1 MLFKDSLI
9 FVFFISSSE
18 INFVFFRFNFPL
30 KLRFIFLSNAVNS
43 KSFSPK
49 TFFCNESKSNIVDF
63 CIVGI
68 KSSFGVSK
76 NSLKG
81 LEDSCFN
88 NALLFF
94 IFFNLI

>member
-18 INFVFFRFNFPL
+18 INFEFFRFNFPL

-49 TFFCNESKSNIVDF
+49 TFFCNESLF
-63 CIVGI
+63 HLCQEYHQQQG
-68 KSSFGVSK
+68 SFQLAQAKV
-76 NSLKG
+76 
-81 LEDSCFN
+81 EH
-88 NALLFF
+88 
-94 IFFNLI
+94 